1 MENRTKSVLYVRVGP
16 VMHEALVAKA
26 IKAKVTLSEYVRRIL
41 ERHARRG
48 VKQAGDV
55 ARKAGAR

>member
-16 VMHEALVAKA
+16 VMHEALIAKA

-41 ERHARRG
+41 VRHARRG
-48 VKQAGDV
+48 VK
-55 ARKAGAR
+55 